1 MATPSLTNLNAKNE
15 FLGSILNKIGRQE
28 YASKSYLNPLS
39 KFKKGFI
46 DNANEIEEIYVSRV
60 QGLTQDKTGA
70 TTLARIKP
78 DIKALYHNQE
88 YGKCYSVTVSDKQV
102 RQAFQNQGG
111 VQRIADEIL
120 SQQHTGSEY
129 DEYVA
134 MKGAINGFAAAIP
147 STAKKEITEV
157 TNQTTAKD
165 FVKAIKKDIGK
176 MQFRSTTYCKY
187 EQHTKAENLIL
198 FIHIDYQAEIDVELL
213 ATAFNID
220 KAELNTRI
228 VFVDGFTDTNLR
240 AVLLDEGAIK
250 VFDTL
255 YNNESQRNAQ
265 GMFTNYHLNVE
276 KIVSYSTLYN
286 GASYSVA
293 TE

>member
-1 MATPSLTNLNAKNE
+1 MATPSITNINQKNE
-15 FLGSILNKIGRQE
+15 FLGSIVNKIGRQE
-28 YASKSYLNPLS
+28 YASKAYLNPLA

-60 QGLTQDKTGA
+60 QGLTQDLDGT
-70 TTLARIKP
+70 TTLKRVKP
-78 DIKALYHNQE
+78 DVKTLYHNQE
-88 YGKCYSVTVSDKQV
+88 YGKCYTATITDKQV
-102 RQAFQNQGG
+102 RQAFTSKDGIK
-111 VQRIADEIL
+111 RIADEIL
-120 SQQHTGSEY
+120 SQQHTGVEY

-134 MKGAINGFAAAIP
+134 MKKAIDDFAAAIP
-147 STAKKEITEV
+147 STAKRTITEV

-165 FVKAIKKDIGK
+165 LVKKIKKDIGK
-176 MQFRSTTYCKY
+176 MQFRSTNYCQY
-187 EQHTKAENLIL
+187 EQHSKADDLVL

-220 KAELNTRI
+220 KTELNTR
-228 VFVDGFTDTNLR
+228 VVYVDDFETPNLR
-240 AVLLDEGAIK
+240 AVLMDVGAIK

-255 YNNESQRNAQ
+255 YNNEQQRNAQ

-286 GASYSVA
+286 GASYSIA
-293 TE
+293 

>member
-1 MATPSLTNLNAKNE
+1 MATPSLTNLNQKNE
-15 FLGSILNKIGRQE
+15 FLGMVLNKIGRQD
-28 YASKSYLNPLS
+28 YASKAYLNPLS

-46 DNANEIEEIYVSRV
+46 DNANEIEEIYLSRV
-60 QGLTQDKTGA
+60 QGLTQDLSGT
-70 TTLARIKP
+70 TTLARVKP
-78 DIKALYHNQE
+78 DVKTLYHNQN
-88 YGKCYSVTVSDKQV
+88 YGKCYSVTVSDRQV
-102 RQAFQNQGG
+102 RQAFTTNQG

-120 SQQHTGSEY
+120 MQQHTGVEY
-129 DEYVA
+129 DEYEA
-134 MKGAINGFAAAIP
+134 MKGAIDGFAKAIP
-147 STAKKEITEV
+147 ATAKRTITEV

-165 FVKAIKKDIGK
+165 FVKKIKKDIGK
-176 MQFRSTTYCKY
+176 MQFRSTTFCQY
-187 EQHTKAENLIL
+187 EQHTKHENLIL
-198 FIHIDYQAEIDVELL
+198 FVHIDYQAEIDVELL

-220 KAELNTRI
+220 KAEISTR
-228 VFVDGFTDTNLR
+228 VVYVDSFPDANLR

-293 TE
+293 GV